1 LFSKIINFKII
12 FLDYIGSAACFD
24 NFSNQKAKIY
34 NYGELPWAICN
45 RVVRDN
51 FGRLEAYGGG
61 LAYNSDGDLVATVVL
76 SDYDY

>member
-1 LFSKIINFKII
+1 
-12 FLDYIGSAACFD
+12 
-24 NFSNQKAKIY
+24 
-34 NYGELPWAICN
+34 
-45 RVVRDN
+45 VVRDN